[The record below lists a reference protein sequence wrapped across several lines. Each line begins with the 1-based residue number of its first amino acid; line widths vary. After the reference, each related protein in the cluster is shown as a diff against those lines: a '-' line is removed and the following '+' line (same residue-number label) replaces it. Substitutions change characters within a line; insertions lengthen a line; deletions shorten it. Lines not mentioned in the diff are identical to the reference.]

1 LLASASSAHA
11 RYRAHRCP
19 QLAAAISY
27 HVLFALVP
35 LFTFF
40 ATIFGLVLRDP
51 ERRAQLIDNLIAR
64 FPLTAHA
71 GVDLDRILSE
81 LPTPV
86 SAIGVL
92 SIVAVLWSASGMM
105 ASVRVG
111 LTAALG
117 DDRGRPFFQSKLVDV
132 LLVLAVAV
140 LLLVSFGVSLAV
152 NAVERWS
159 DTVDRTLSAAGF
171 GQGGILG
178 YVVPP
183 IVAFV
188 VFLLLYRL
196 VPPSRLSFRDLC
208 AGALPAAVGL
218 ELVSVGFNYYLTTF
232 APYDAVYGALGS
244 VFAFLFA
251 VYLFASVFLFGA
263 EFAAAWAASAVADV
277 PGAPGPPISVRRRL
291 LWAIRGLFVRT

>member
-1 LLASASSAHA
+1 
-11 RYRAHRCP
+11 
-19 QLAAAISY
+19 
-27 HVLFALVP
+27 VP

-40 ATIFGLVLRDP
+40 ATVFGLVLKNP
-51 ERRAQLIDNLIAR
+51 ERREQLIDHLIDR
-64 FPLTAHA
+64 FPLTA
-71 GVDLDRILSE
+71 GVDLDRILAE
-81 LPTPV
+81 LPTPA

-92 SIVAVLWSASGMM
+92 SILAVLWSASGMM

-117 DDRGRPFFQSKLVDV
+117 DDQGRPFFQSKLVDV
-132 LLVLAVAV
+132 LLVLIVAV
-140 LLLVSFGVSLAV
+140 LLLVSFGLSLV
-152 NAVERWS
+152 INAVERWS
-159 DTVDRTLSAAGF
+159 DTVDRNLSAAGF

-196 VPPSRLSFRDLC
+196 VPPSRLRFRDLC

-218 ELVSVGFNYYLTTF
+218 ELVSVGFNYYLTTL
-232 APYDAVYGALGS
+232 APYDAVYGSLGS

-263 EFAAAWAASAVADV
+263 EFASAWAASAVADV
-277 PGAPGPPISVRRRL
+277 PRAGPGVSMRRRL
-291 LWAIRGLFVRT
+291 VSTIRGLFLRP

>member
-1 LLASASSAHA
+1 M
-11 RYRAHRCP
+11 YRADRCP

-40 ATIFGLVLRDP
+40 ATVVGLVLKDP
-51 ERRAQLIDNLIAR
+51 ERREQLIDNLIAR
-64 FPLTAHA
+64 FPLTGNA

-81 LPTPV
+81 LPTPA
-86 SAIGVL
+86 SAIGVV
-92 SIVAVLWSASGMM
+92 SILAVLWSASGMM

-111 LTAALG
+111 LSAALG
-117 DDRGRPFFQSKLVDV
+117 DDRAWPFFQSKLVDV
-132 LLVLAVAV
+132 LLVLSVAV
-140 LLLVSFGVSLAV
+140 LLLVSFGISLVV

-196 VPPSRLSFRDLC
+196 VPPSSLRFRDLC
-208 AGALPAAVGL
+208 VGAVPAAVGL

-232 APYDAVYGALGS
+232 APYDAVYGSLGS

-263 EFAAAWAASAVADV
+263 EFAAAWAANAVAEAQGAGPAV
-277 PGAPGPPISVRRRL
+277 PMRRRL
-291 LWAIRGLFVRT
+291 LLAIRGLFLRP

>member
-1 LLASASSAHA
+1 MYQAD
-11 RYRAHRCP
+11 RGP

-40 ATIFGLVLRDP
+40 ATVAGLVLKNP
-51 ERRAQLIDNLIAR
+51 ERREQLIDDLIAR
-64 FPLTAHA
+64 FPLTSTA

-81 LPTPV
+81 LPTPA

-92 SIVAVLWSASGMM
+92 SILAVLWSASGMM
-105 ASVRVG
+105 ASVRIG

-132 LLVLAVAV
+132 VLVLAVAV
-140 LLLVSFGVSLAV
+140 LLLVSFGLSLV
-152 NAVERWS
+152 INAVERWS
-159 DTVDRTLSAAGF
+159 DTVDRHLSAAGF

-183 IVAFV
+183 IAAFV

-196 VPPSRLSFRDLC
+196 VPPSSLRFRDLC
-208 AGALPAAVGL
+208 VGALPAAVAL
-218 ELVSVGFNYYLTTF
+218 ELVSVGFNYYLTTL
-232 APYDAVYGALGS
+232 ARYDAVYGSLGS

-263 EFAAAWAASAVADV
+263 EFAGAWAASGAAD
-277 PGAPGPPISVRRRL
+277 PPATGPPASVRRHL
-291 LWAIRGLFVRT
+291 LGAIRGLFLRP